1 MHACATG
8 RGLRRAK
15 RAVTTAAML
24 GIGSV
29 GSLALAMRTLP
40 LGTSYMRWTGIG
52 AVRAFVAGI
61 VCLGETAR

>member
-1 MHACATG
+1 
-8 RGLRRAK
+8 
-15 RAVTTAAML
+15 ML
-24 GIGSV
+24 GSV